1 MLITCVRCNSVQ
13 DKKTVAE
20 IEVDVCPSCGGLWLD
35 KGELERLNRVPRESV
50 EALRQALT
58 GGQQAGVSP
67 TQTAC
72 PACPGQLVQVKLGRI
87 QIDCCNQCR
96 GVFLDKGEFE
106 SALVAVR
113 GTTIDSVLALAASMA
128 VQA

>member
-1 MLITCVRCNSVQ
+1 MLITCVRCNSVL
-13 DKKTVAE
+13 DKKTVGA
-20 IEVDVCPSCGGLWLD
+20 IEVDLCPSCGGLWLD
-35 KGELERLNRVPRESV
+35 RGELERLNGVPRDAV
-50 EALRQALT
+50 DTLRQALT

-72 PACPGQLVQVKLGRI
+72 PTCPGMLVQVKLGRI

-96 GVFLDKGEFE
+96 GVFLDKGEFD

-113 GTTIDSVLALAASMA
+113 GTTVDSVLALAASMS
-128 VQA
+128 VQT